1 MKRLILSAAIASAL
15 AVAGTAMAQDKP
27 TDPADPAKP
36 EARQSSSQAQAP
48 ATSIKGTV
56 VSVDQSGKS
65 VVVKDDATGKETTVY
80 WDSSTK
86 VSGDLKVG
94 SMVSIQTTDQGGKM
108 MATSIDAK
116 GAKKPY

>member
-1 MKRLILSAAIASAL
+1 MKRLIMSAAIASAF
-15 AVAGTAMAQDKP
+15 AVAAAGVAQDKP
-27 TDPADPAKP
+27 QDPNQNPNSP
-36 EARQSSSQAQAP
+36 STRQGSQSQA
-48 ATSIKGTV
+48 ATSIHGSV

-65 VVVKDDATGKETTVY
+65 FVIKDDSTGKETTVY

-86 VSGDLKVG
+86 MNGDLKAG
-94 SMVSIQTTDQGGKM
+94 SMVSIQTTDSSGKT

>member
-1 MKRLILSAAIASAL
+1 MKRLILSAAIASAF
-15 AVAGTAMAQDKP
+15 AVAASGIAQDKP
-27 TDPADPAKP
+27 QDPNQNPNSP
-36 EARQSSSQAQAP
+36 STRQGSQSQ
-48 ATSIKGTV
+48 ATSIRGSV

-65 VVVKDDATGKETTVY
+65 FVIKDDSTGKETTVY

-86 VSGDLKVG
+86 MTGDLKAG
-94 SMVSIQTTDQGGKM
+94 SMVSIQTTDSGGKT

>member
-1 MKRLILSAAIASAL
+1 MKRLILSAAIAAAL
-15 AVAGTAMAQDKP
+15 AATTAIAQEKP
-27 TDPADPAKP
+27 TDPAQP
-36 EARQSSSQAQAP
+36 EARQSTSQQAQA
-48 ATSIKGTV
+48 TTMKGTV
-56 VSVDQSGKS
+56 ASVDQSGKS
-65 VVVKDDATGKETTVY
+65 FVIKDDATGKEVTVY

-86 VSGDLKVG
+86 VSGDLKPG

>member
-1 MKRLILSAAIASAL
+1 V
-15 AVAGTAMAQDKP
+15 AVAGTAIAQDKP
-27 TDPADPAKP
+27 MDPAQP
-36 EARQSSSQAQAP
+36 EARQSTSQSQAQ

-65 VVVKDDATGKETTVY
+65 FVIKDDATGKETTVY

-86 VSGDLKVG
+86 MSGDLKAG
-94 SMVSIQTTDQGGKM
+94 SMVSIQTTDQGGKT